1 MKLDTWGPRF
11 TLGHGSPTFV
21 WQRATPVIVGWFGG
35 STWKNNNKWYTLTCL
50 NYCEMFI
57 VYT

>member
-50 NYCEMFI
+50 
-57 VYT
+57 